1 MKIAVLG
8 TGRVG
13 SVLGSQFAAHGH
25 EVMFGS
31 RDPHADRVHQLVK
44 SIGGDTRASTI
55 DVAGGWGEVV
65 VLAVPW
71 SAAEEIVRMAGTLEG
86 KIVIDATNPIGPNG
100 MLVVGFDTSA
110 AEQIASWAPSA
121 QVVKAFNA
129 TGAANMAQPGYGPVQ
144 INAFLCGDSVEAKR
158 VVSELAEEIGFAPVD
173 CGPLTVSRYLEP
185 MAMLW
190 AQLAFQQ
197 GLGPDIAFELA
208 RRPEPSSP

>member
-31 RDPHADRVHQLVK
+31 RDPHSDRVHQLVK

-65 VLAVPW
+65 VLATPW
-71 SAAEEIVRMAGTLEG
+71 SAAEEVLQAAGDLDG
-86 KIVIDATNPIGPNG
+86 KVLVDATTPIGPNG
-100 MLVVGFDTSA
+100 MLLTGFDTSGGEQVA
-110 AEQIASWAPSA
+110 AWAPGA

-129 TGAANMAQPGYGPVQ
+129 TGAGNMVHPEYGPLPTSL
-144 INAFLCGDSVEAKR
+144 FLCGDSVEAKR
-158 VVSELAEEIGFAPVD
+158 VVSQLGAEMGFDPVD
-173 CGPLTVSRYLEP
+173 CGPIIVSRYLEP
-185 MAMLW
+185 LAMLW

-197 GLGPDIAFELA
+197 GFGPDIAFVLA
-208 RRPEPSSP
+208 RRPQEANL